1 MTVYSFI
8 CYLFTSAKTLVLKII
23 RRYGQKKKTDEQ
35 TNKKEKEKT
44 TEDKND
50 TIITSGW
57 VILDKLFRN
66 FNSRISKERVKKAG
80 GREFH

>member
-1 MTVYSFI
+1 M
-8 CYLFTSAKTLVLKII
+8 KII

-66 FNSRISKERVKKAG
+66 LAASAK
-80 GREFH
+80 RE

>member
-1 MTVYSFI
+1 MVR
-8 CYLFTSAKTLVLKII
+8 KRK
-23 RRYGQKKKTDEQ
+23 Q
-35 TNKKEKEKT
+35 TNKQTKKKKEKEKT

-66 FNSRISKERVKKAG
+66 LAASAKRERRQPEAG
-80 GREFH
+80 SSTDL